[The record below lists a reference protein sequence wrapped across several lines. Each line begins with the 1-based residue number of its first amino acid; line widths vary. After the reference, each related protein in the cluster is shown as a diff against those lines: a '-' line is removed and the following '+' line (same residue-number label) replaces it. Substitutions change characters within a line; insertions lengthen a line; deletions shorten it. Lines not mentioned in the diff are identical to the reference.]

1 MISLAVSESLIESG
15 KLPHNR
21 AMATDHNLSLLPAA
35 ARVAQRIDGVEPFH
49 VLELAARAA
58 ELEAAGRNI
67 VHMEIGE
74 PDFLSPKP
82 VCEAGMRVIETG
94 RLFYTPALGLPVL
107 RETIARFYRTRYG
120 VDVSPSRIIIT
131 SGASGALLLAIAVLI
146 DNGDEVLMADPGY
159 PCNRNFVRM
168 MGGVADEIAVGAD
181 SGYQLTPELVAQ
193 RWTPRTRA
201 VMVASPSNPTGTLM
215 ADAALKEIAAIA
227 AARGG
232 VMIVDEIYH
241 GLVYEGDYSTA
252 LKFSDQVFVINSFSK
267 YFNMTGW
274 RLGWMVVP
282 EGYLRA
288 FEKLSQNIYLSSPT
302 PSQHAAVAAFEP
314 ETIAILEARR
324 AEFKARR
331 DYLLPALRE
340 LGFRIPVVPQGAFY
354 IYADCSALCDDS
366 FAFARDLLE
375 SAGVAIT
382 PGADFGANAADKH
395 VRFAYTNAVPVLAE
409 GVRRIAAY
417 LAAR

>member
-1 MISLAVSESLIESG
+1 MT
-15 KLPHNR
+15 
-21 AMATDHNLSLLPAA
+21 TDHNLSSLPAA
-35 ARVAQRIDGVEPFH
+35 ARVAQRLDGVEPFH
-49 VLELAARAA
+49 VLELAGRAA